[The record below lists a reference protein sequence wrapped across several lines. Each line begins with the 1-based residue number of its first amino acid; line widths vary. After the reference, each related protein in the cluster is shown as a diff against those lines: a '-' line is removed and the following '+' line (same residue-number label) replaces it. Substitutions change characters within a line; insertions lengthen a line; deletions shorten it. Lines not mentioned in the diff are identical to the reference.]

1 MTSYNAVIKDLVEKI
16 TAEVLR
22 GVEASSDKKIDPV
35 LKKLEACL
43 SKIATLDTWITEAES
58 RISNSEDA
66 AETHITKLS
75 EVESRLK
82 ATLEKLNDLENR
94 SRWCNI
100 RIVGLP
106 EGSEGANPVAI
117 FRTWLPELLK
127 VSFKGGSV
135 KLDRCSHTLTSCPL
149 PGQWPRAVIVKLH
162 NFQDKQRQEFYPV
175 KQQLK
180 ERGIA
185 FAMLYP
191 AVLRINHG
199 GQEKFFKHPKD
210 VATFL
215 DKVPQHRGSPS
226 MIPAD

>member
-1 MTSYNAVIKDLVEKI
+1 MEKI

-43 SKIATLDTWITEAES
+43 SKIATLDTRITEVES

-66 AETHITKLS
+66 AETQITKLS

-94 SRWCNI
+94 SWWCNI

-135 KLDRCSHTLTSCPL
+135 KLDRCRRTLTSCPL

-162 NFQDKQRQEFYPV
+162 NFQDKVRIMQR
-175 KQQLK
+175 KL
-180 ERGIA
+180 
-185 FAMLYP
+185 
-191 AVLRINHG
+191 
-199 GQEKFFKHPKD
+199 
-210 VATFL
+210 
-215 DKVPQHRGSPS
+215 SP
-226 MIPAD
+226 